1 MSMDLTEL
9 KKRIKGMVT
18 VLISPYTKE
27 GDIDLEGVILNTE
40 YVIDFATKDNANKD
54 VVILVNGSTME
65 FYANSIEEQKKIIKT
80 VVETVNGKVPVIAGV
95 SQAAAKRT
103 IEMAK
108 YAEEAGADCAM
119 VTPPYYQKGSKE
131 GTYQYFETIAESVK
145 IGIVIYNNLDVS
157 GVAIP
162 VDLFGRLA
170 KINNIVAV
178 KDNSPIVYDYAFK
191 SLSID
196 PNDMVL
202 LMGLGEVPY
211 VGAAAYGNKYR
222 GYVSVL
228 GNFAPQ
234 LSYPL
239 YEAVEEGN
247 FKKAFEILQ
256 RISPFESF
264 FGKAQSTRSSI
275 SLTPW
280 VGAPTM
286 FTSVVKFALDQVGL
300 RGGPYNRG
308 QLPMEEL
315 TEEEKQELKEV
326 LKKIGAI

>member
-1 MSMDLTEL
+1 METYLDCGIF
-9 KKRIKGMVT
+9 K
-18 VLISPYTKE
+18 
-27 GDIDLEGVILNTE
+27 
-40 YVIDFATKDNANKD
+40 
-54 VVILVNGSTME
+54 NGSACIQCTQCSHE
-65 FYANSIEEQKKIIKT
+65 LFLHSLARPDVLGDLKS
-80 VVETVNGKVPVIAGV
+80 AWD
-95 SQAAAKRT
+95 
-103 IEMAK
+103 K
-108 YAEEAGADCAM
+108 YAEEVGADCAM
-119 VTPPYYQKGSKE
+119 VTAPYYQKGSKE
-131 GTYQYFETIAESVK
+131 GTYQYFKAVAESVK
-145 IGIVIYNNLDVS
+145 IGVMIYNNLDVS
-157 GVAIP
+157 GVAVP
-162 VDLFGRLA
+162 VDLFVRLA

-211 VGAAAYGNKYR
+211 IGAAAYGIKYR

-239 YEAVEEGN
+239 YEAVEEGD

-286 FTSVVKFALDQVGL
+286 FTSVVKYALDQVGL

-326 LKKIGAI
+326 LKRIGAI